1 MISWIVLTL
10 NVFRKGG
17 KNHMQFLLASHGKFA
32 EEGLKS
38 AKMIFGEIPENF
50 KVLSLED
57 GGEGIDDFETK
68 AILLAKELQEDKVLI
83 MADLFGGSPF
93 MKLLSAFR
101 DVDYKLITGFNLAMI
116 IQAFQDSQTERTL
129 DEECEVLEDCGKNL
143 GIKIVEK
150 IV

>member
-1 MISWIVLTL
+1 M
-10 NVFRKGG
+10 
-17 KNHMQFLLASHGKFA
+17 
-32 EEGLKS
+32 
-38 AKMIFGEIPENF
+38 
-50 KVLSLED
+50 
-57 GGEGIDDFETK
+57 
-68 AILLAKELQEDKVLI
+68 LAKELQEDKVLI